1 MRLLVIGA
9 GGFIGAH
16 VRDQAIMA
24 GLEVVT
30 AGRSERPDR
39 GSGPRHARANLAE
52 DSPEEIATL
61 IDEVAPDAVVNC
73 VGATAGDPAQLVAA
87 NVTSVYTLVKALLI
101 AQAPA
106 RLVHLGSAAEYG
118 AGPPGVRVTEQ
129 SVPRPVMLYGV
140 TKLAGTRLVD
150 LGCAAGLDAVVLRV
164 FNPVGPGAPA
174 GSLPG
179 RLAAQLRL
187 ALRDGGDI
195 HLGPLHAVRDFIDVR
210 DAADAIIA
218 AASVP
223 GLRHRVLNV
232 GSGHALPARALV
244 DQLLAISGWK
254 GAVLE
259 DAAGSPRGPDVAWQE
274 ADITSA
280 VEDLGWKPSRDL
292 AASLTDLWKA
302 S

>member
-30 AGRSERPDR
+30 AGRSSL
-39 GSGPRHARANLAE
+39 GGAGRHLRANLAE
-52 DSPEEIATL
+52 DSPDTIAAL
-61 IDEVAPDAVVNC
+61 VDAVAPDAVVNC
-73 VGATAGDPAQLVAA
+73 AGATAGDPAQLLAA
-87 NVTSVYTLVKALLI
+87 NVTSVCTLAKAMLA

-129 SVPRPVMLYGV
+129 SVPRPVALYGV
-140 TKLAGTRLVD
+140 TKLAGTQLVD
-150 LGCAAGLDAVVLRV
+150 LGIAAGLDAVVLRV

-179 RLAAQLRL
+179 RLAAQLRR
-187 ALRDGGDI
+187 AVRDGGDV
-195 HLGPLHAVRDFIDVR
+195 HLGPLDAVRDFIDVR
-210 DAADAIIA
+210 DVADAVIA

-223 GLRHRVLNV
+223 ALPRRVLNI
-232 GSGHALPARALV
+232 GTGHGVAARALA
-244 DQLLAISGWK
+244 DRLLAISGWK
-254 GAVLE
+254 GALLE
-259 DAAGSPRGPDVAWQE
+259 DSAGSPRAPDVPWQE
-274 ADITSA
+274 ADITCA
-280 VEDLGWKPSRDL
+280 VEDLHWKPCRDL
-292 AASLTDLWKA
+292 TASLAALWEA
-302 S
+302 SQ